1 MAEHKSRKFRV
12 RAVLENVPRAID
24 CVTKT
29 ARAAGFDDRA
39 IHQIQVAVDEACANV
54 IQHGYESDENGDME
68 ISCCLHEQ
76 GFVIRVRDWGMS
88 FDPDSVPEPNVDAP
102 LEERTLGGLGIFLIK
117 QYMDEVHFSGD
128 SERGNELAMVKWYQI
143 EGKGG

>member
-1 MAEHKSRKFRV
+1 MAENKSRKFRF
-12 RAVLENVPRAID
+12 RAVLENVPRVID

-54 IQHGYESDENGDME
+54 IQHGYGGVENGDME
-68 ISCCLHEQ
+68 ISCCLDEQ
-76 GFVIRVRDWGMS
+76 GLVIRVRDWGMS

-117 QYMDEVHFSGD
+117 QYMDEVHFSAD

>member
-1 MAEHKSRKFRV
+1 MAENKSRKYRFK
-12 RAVLENVPRAID
+12 AVLANVPRAID
-24 CVTKT
+24 CVT
-29 ARAAGFDDRA
+29 
-39 IHQIQVAVDEACANV
+39 
-54 IQHGYESDENGDME
+54 
-68 ISCCLHEQ
+68 
-76 GFVIRVRDWGMS
+76 VIRVRDWGMS